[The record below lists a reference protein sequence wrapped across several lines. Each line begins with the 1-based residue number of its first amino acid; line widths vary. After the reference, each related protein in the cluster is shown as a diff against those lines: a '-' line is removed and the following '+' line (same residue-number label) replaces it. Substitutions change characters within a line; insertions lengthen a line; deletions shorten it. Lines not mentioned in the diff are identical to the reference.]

1 MLANEPRKHRRGFTL
16 IELLVVIAVIALLIA
31 LLLPAVQQARE
42 AARRTQCKNNLKQ
55 LGLALHNYHDITSNT
70 FPPGYID
77 TLADGGWGWMSM
89 LLPQVDQAPLF
100 NTLGNPSTKPN
111 FSNALTAA
119 TAATATPQTV
129 QTVIKTFR
137 CPSDPGIDLTAPNNY
152 ISFNCGRSNYVAVAG
167 TDPAWINAATGGASS
182 TSYGTV
188 GTQGNGNSPSAVN
201 GAFFVL
207 DLSAFNPITR
217 TAYGGMFGAN
227 SKCGFRDIVDG
238 SSNVIAVGERY
249 TPASATLAA
258 DAMGDATWVGAADDN
273 GAYGQG
279 MVLGEAS
286 VPINAFFTSSTPRP
300 DTTGFGSMHT
310 GGCHFLLGDGTVRF
324 ISQNV
329 NMNTYRQLSRIAD
342 GAVVGDF

>member
-1 MLANEPRKHRRGFTL
+1 MPIPPRRLGFTL
-16 IELLVVIAVIALLIA
+16 IELLVVIAIIAVLIA

-42 AARRTQCKNNLKQ
+42 AARRTQCKNHLKQ
-55 LGLALHNYHDITSNT
+55 LGLALHNYHDLTSNT

-77 TLADGGWGWMSM
+77 TAANGGGWGWMSM
-89 LLPQVDQAPLF
+89 LLPQVDQAPLY
-100 NTLGNPSTKPN
+100 NTLSNSATKPN
-111 FSNALTAA
+111 FNTPFTAA
-119 TAATATPQTV
+119 TPATVTPKTV
-129 QTVIKTFR
+129 QTIIRAFR
-137 CPSDPGIDLTAPNNY
+137 CPSDVGPDLTAPNNF

-182 TSYGTV
+182 TGYGTV

-207 DLSAFNPITR
+207 DLSSFDPINTNDF
-217 TAYGGMFGAN
+217 GGMFGAN
-227 SKCGFRDIVDG
+227 SKRGFRDMTDG

-249 TPASATLAA
+249 TPASATITS
-258 DAMGDATWVGAADDN
+258 DSMGDATWVGAADDN

-300 DTTGFGSMHT
+300 DTTGFGSMHI
-310 GGCHFLLGDGTVRF
+310 GGCHFLMGDGAVRF
-324 ISQNV
+324 ISSNV
-329 NMNTYRQLSRIAD
+329 DMNTYRQLSRIAD
-342 GAVVGDF
+342 GAIVGSF